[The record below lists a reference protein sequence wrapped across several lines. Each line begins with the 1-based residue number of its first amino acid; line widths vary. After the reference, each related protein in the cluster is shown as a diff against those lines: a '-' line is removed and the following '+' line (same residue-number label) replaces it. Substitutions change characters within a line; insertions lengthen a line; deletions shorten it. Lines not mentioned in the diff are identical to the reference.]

1 MNELDKNLLRDLSN
15 YEVKLDKEELWG
27 AIQTK
32 QRRRAGLGYLSW
44 LLGAG
49 LIILVVYL
57 TIPESL
63 YLTEQ
68 LNTDL
73 NNTEQLAVLDVT
85 SDNTSSMSPESTA
98 SPSHEEAASATETSK
113 LVLPQNTNRTSI
125 LNTNKQSTSIA
136 HLFGQDKLYTTQ
148 ELLRNNASGGDMYS
162 QNLLSQV
169 VFASP
174 SKTSFIQTSPSSND
188 GRGTVVTSVA
198 QTISTKKSVNT
209 TSDVLFGTTA
219 LLNNKGGFNFIKSSM
234 IDNNT
239 YPSASYSLTNVIQ
252 KSPWVFNFDVAYGM
266 AQKTLEAKSDDQIDY
281 LAERIRTEQLKEEI
295 LVNAGFSYQYG
306 NGFYVKFGLEAA
318 QWVEEYSNATTDT
331 EKITI
336 DNVPTA
342 VEVDAQGNSTTI
354 YGQGTATLTTDNTRL
369 LYNQYRSLDVPVL
382 IGYAGTKGRWQY
394 AIEAGLSMNAWFG
407 LDGSLLDE
415 DLNIAST
422 ESFYKESLGLS
433 ATGSAFIKYRLNQNA
448 ALYMGPSVK
457 KPFNSMDLDSYSITQ
472 KMLYYRWRLGME
484 YRL

>member
-15 YEVKLDKEELWG
+15 FEVKLDKEELWG

-32 QRRRAGLGYLSW
+32 QRRRVGLGYLSW
-44 LLGAG
+44 LFGAG
-49 LIILVVYL
+49 FIILMVYL

-63 YLTEQ
+63 YLTNQ

-73 NNTEQLAVLDVT
+73 NNTEQLAVLDVNADKIT
-85 SDNTSSMSPESTA
+85 SMSLESTT
-98 SPSHEEAASATETSK
+98 SPNLEEASIAIETSK
-113 LVLPQNTNRTSI
+113 LVLPQNTNSTSL
-125 LNTNKQSTSIA
+125 LNSSKLSTSIT

-162 QNLLSQV
+162 QKLLNQV

-174 SKTSFIQTSPSSND
+174 VKTRIFKSSPSSND
-188 GRGTVVTSVA
+188 RIGTSVVSA
-198 QTISTKKSVNT
+198 PKTINT
-209 TSDVLFGTTA
+209 EITTGSRSNLPYTTAA
-219 LLNNKGGFNFIKSSM
+219 LLNNNGGFNFIKSLNMDHDS
-234 IDNNT
+234 
-239 YPSASYSLTNVIQ
+239 YPSAHYSLTNVIQ
-252 KSPWVFNFDVAYGM
+252 KNPWVFNFDLAYGM
-266 AQKTLEAKSDDQIDY
+266 AHKTLVAKNDDQTNY
-281 LAERIRTEQLKEEI
+281 LAERLRTEKLKEEI
-295 LVNAGFSYQYG
+295 LVNAGFSYQYN
-306 NGFYVKFGLEAA
+306 NGVYVKFGLEAA
-318 QWVEEYSNATTDT
+318 QWVEEYSNETTET

-336 DNVPTA
+336 DNVPTT
-342 VEVDAQGNSTTI
+342 VEVDAQGNSTVV

-369 LYNQYRSLDVPVL
+369 LYNQYRTLDVPLL
-382 IGYAGTKGRWQY
+382 IGYTGTKGRWQY

-433 ATGSAFIKYRLNQNA
+433 ATGSAFIKYRLNQSA
-448 ALYMGPSVK
+448 SLYMGPSIK